1 MNLARIATALVF
13 AGLATSAFAGP
24 NWDVIQRARLAAHQA
39 NVTAAENQAMKDQC
53 MQMMHRV
60 SSSDAHLQW
69 MSNALD
75 AHGTTTESD
84 TVSNRTWGNALASV
98 PGERSPYLDGGRIE
112 QRNVFTDGALSVGG
126 MDRTGPSAPPARA
139 RDPYTDGARVIDASS
154 LA

>member
-1 MNLARIATALVF
+1 MNLVRIATAFVF

-24 NWDVIQRARLAAHQA
+24 DWDVIQRARLAAHQA

-60 SSSDAHLQW
+60 SSSVAHLQW

-75 AHGTTTESD
+75 THGTTTDAD

-98 PGERSPYLDGGRIE
+98 LGERSPYLDGGRIE
-112 QRNVFTDGALSVGG
+112 QRDVFTDGALSVAG
-126 MDRTGPSAPPARA
+126 MDRTGVSSPPARA
-139 RDPYTDGARVIDASS
+139 RDPYTDGARAGDVS
-154 LA
+154 LMA